1 MEVAPHYTLF
11 SLLTLLTLFTTT
23 SVSPRRCIDVFWIY
37 TGAMKVQEADNTQR
51 PKGLCR
57 ALEGCST
64 GFLGGLRDVWQQL
77 GLYWGLQAQ
86 MDGITPK
93 MNQHQM
99 LFRVY
104 QNWLEFETSMRRDMV
119 DTKLK
124 ILFTP
129 GIFVGIVTILGTW

>member
-37 TGAMKVQEADNTQR
+37 TGAMKVKEADNTQR

-57 ALEGCST
+57 ALEGCLT
-64 GFLGGLRDVWQQL
+64 GFLGGLRDVWEKL

-86 MDGITPK
+86 MNGRTPK

-99 LFRVY
+99 LLGFTKIGLNLKLPCGGICLTQNSKFFLHQAYMLELY
-104 QNWLEFETSMRRDMV
+104 QY
-119 DTKLK
+119 
-124 ILFTP
+124 
-129 GIFVGIVTILGTW
+129 